1 MSEAKWLQFLTP
13 RRQPLRSRICC
24 RGTVVPQVEL
34 ARLNSPPNHAWR
46 GMARV
51 D

>member
-1 MSEAKWLQFLTP
+1 MSEAKWRQFLTP
-13 RRQPLRSRICC
+13 KRKPLRSRIGC

-34 ARLNSPPNHAWR
+34 ARLNSPPDHACR